1 MSDTKKRPLT
11 FEEAMQPTTEQPSKE
26 VLAWQEKEILRGL
39 KEADAGDFATAEEV
53 RATILKFVPH
63 G

>member
-1 MSDTKKRPLT
+1 MSETGSKGPTPEEATRPVTKKPSAADRAWHDEQT
-11 FEEAMQPTTEQPSKE
+11 REA
-26 VLAWQEKEILRGL
+26 I

-53 RATILKFVPH
+53 KTTVRKFVPH